1 MGLAISVLD
10 FPVNRAKLVQAG
22 VGVIA
27 ESVSRLRA
35 GEKTIMELA
44 ASADWST
51 AVLVDVIAEGSIT
64 RHDFRS

>member
-1 MGLAISVLD
+1 MGLAISVLV
-10 FPVNRAKLVQAG
+10 FPANRAKLVQAG
-22 VGVIA
+22 VGAIA
-27 ESVSRLRA
+27 QSVSRLRA

-44 ASADWST
+44 ASVDWGT